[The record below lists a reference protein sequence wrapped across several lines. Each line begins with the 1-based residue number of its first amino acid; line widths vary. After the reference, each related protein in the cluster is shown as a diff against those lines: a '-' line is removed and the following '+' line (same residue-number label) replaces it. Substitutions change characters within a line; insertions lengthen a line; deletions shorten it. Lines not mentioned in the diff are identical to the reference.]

1 MATDIP
7 LLAAA
12 VEVEARKT
20 ASSRVSISILSIL
33 VLGVALLSGSF
44 AAAVASGNVAAI
56 AKLGPT
62 AARPGWPGLVSS
74 STQIAAAA
82 SLLALAT
89 LLSWMV
95 GREFSEGTITGLFA
109 LPVGRASIVLAK
121 LAVHLVATLIAAV
134 AIPVVLLG
142 LGAILGFGWPAPDDV
157 AGFARLTTLIVLSG
171 LLASPVAWVATVG
184 RGLLPGI
191 GLAVGLVVSA
201 QVAVV
206 ADAGSWFP
214 IAAPALWAIDPGTV
228 PVASFA
234 GVLLLWL
241 VFVGLTLRSW
251 SALQLDR

>member
-1 MATDIP
+1 VLAIEIP

-12 VEVEARKT
+12 LEVEARKA

-56 AKLGPT
+56 AKLGTT

-74 STQIAAAA
+74 STQIVAAA
-82 SLLALAT
+82 SLLVLAT

-95 GREFSEGTITGLFA
+95 GREFSKGTITGLFA

-157 AGFARLTTLIVLSG
+157 AGLSG
-171 LLASPVAWVATVG
+171 LLASPVAWVATLG

-191 GLAVGLVVSA
+191 GLAVGLVVGA
-201 QVAVV
+201 Q
-206 ADAGSWFP
+206 
-214 IAAPALWAIDPGTV
+214 
-228 PVASFA
+228 VASFA

-241 VFVGLTLRSW
+241 LFVVLTVRTW
-251 SALQLDR
+251 SALELDR